1 MIGRW
6 CALLTVIPPQV
17 ASNPLLSLRVRVWH
31 SNTRFH
37 ARLLGPCFKTG
48 CLRPFRQD
56 RLLYETSVGRTTA
69 RAHCNNPKAYLCTRR
84 FSRLQP
90 ILTCIQLRRK
100 ECNTE
105 LKHFPFSNFRYFLTL
120 FSKFFASFLHSTC
133 SLSVS
138 RLYLALDGIYHP
150 I

>member
-1 MIGRW
+1 MVRPRASTGSHLILQAELHFH
-6 CALLTVIPPQV
+6 CAFEFGTLTL
-17 ASNPLLSLRVRVWH
+17 ASMLDSSVRV
-31 SNTRFH
+31 T
-37 ARLLGPCFKTG
+37 TG

-69 RAHCNNPKAYLCTRR
+69 RAHYNSPKDYLCARR

-138 RLYLALDGIYHP
+138 HLYLALDGIYHP

>member
-1 MIGRW
+1 MVRRPAKDGSHLRL
-6 CALLTVIPPQV
+6 AL
-17 ASNPLLSLRVRVWH
+17 NPSLSLRVRVCH
-31 SNTRFH
+31 PNTRFH

-56 RLLYETSVGRTTA
+56 RLLYETSVGRTAVPSELNTPKGLPSRRSFPA
-69 RAHCNNPKAYLCTRR
+69 PPTHPDLHKRLRKDAH
-84 FSRLQP
+84 
-90 ILTCIQLRRK
+90 
-100 ECNTE
+100 NTE